1 MKKLAV
7 VLALS
12 IGLIACCGGPVDIE
26 KVADRV
32 EAAKG
37 GDTIVVAGG
46 VYSDLRLVWEA
57 DATAENPVVVVPE
70 SKGGVVLTGA
80 STLRIVGRGLTV
92 CGLHFKDGYAPEGSI
107 VEFRNGNKYAEE
119 CRMTECVIENYN
131 PSQRNDFYDDVI
143 IAGRNNRYDHNTQ
156 TGKLNRGLLVG
167 VNLNNDMSTG
177 CAHRID
183 HNLFTNRHLF
193 GSNGAETIRV
203 GASQHAYTSSNVVI
217 EDNVFEHCNGEVEVV
232 SIKSSD
238 NIVRRNLFWECQG
251 VLALRHGDRNVAE
264 ENVFVGNGI
273 KHTGG
278 VRIVNAGHKVVGNV
292 FMGLRGERF
301 FSALALM
308 NAVPN
313 SLPNRYC
320 LVENVEIVGNTFIDC
335 ANIEFGT
342 GSDEERTL
350 APERILFEG
359 NKIRNKQNT
368 KPFIAIDRTGGF
380 TFRNN
385 TVELGGRVNLKGFVN
400 GKVECPA
407 VDVEAMREG
416 RGAGWYTVAQVESVQ
431 DGRTIEVA
439 SAEELQKAVS
449 EAQRGDVVVLAEG
462 HYPLT
467 KGLKVAVPITLRAA
481 DGCENNPVISFA
493 GSKRASLVTI
503 VDGGSLKVSGL
514 DFSGKLA
521 IGTAGVRHA
530 ITTAEG
536 MIQPYLL
543 EVKDC
548 AFYDFGE
555 STQFAIRGAQNT
567 FSDNIV
573 IENCYFHDLSGNAV
587 DYGAERED
595 IGRYNAENITLR
607 GCVFENLLGLGVN
620 IYRGGSDESTGGP
633 CVVIEGCEFR
643 NVCNKGRGSALR
655 AIGVQDL
662 TIEDCRFV
670 DSGRGG
676 AAIRL
681 DDTPWEKIVVKGCTM
696 RNSGRVIANRNL

>member
-7 VLALS
+7 VLALVA
-12 IGLIACCGGPVDIE
+12 GLVACGGPVDIE
-26 KVADRV
+26 KVAEKV
-32 EAAKG
+32 AAAKG
-37 GDTIVVAGG
+37 GDTIVVANGTYCD
-46 VYSDLRLVWEA
+46 VRLVWQA
-57 DATAENPVVVVPE
+57 DATAENPVVVRPE
-70 SKGGVVLTGA
+70 SAGGVVITGA

-107 VEFRNGNKYAEE
+107 VEFRNGTEYAEE

-131 PSQRNDFYDDVI
+131 PAQRNDFYDDVI

-217 EDNVFEHCNGEVEVV
+217 EDNVFDNCNGEVEVV

-292 FMGLRGERF
+292 FVGLRGERF

-320 LVENVEIVGNTFIDC
+320 LVEDVEIVGNTFIDC
-335 ANIEFGT
+335 TNIEFGT

-350 APERILFEG
+350 APERILFEA
-359 NKIRNKQNT
+359 NKIRNKELT
-368 KPFIAIDRTGGF
+368 KPFMAIDRTDGF

-385 TVELGGRVNLKGFVN
+385 SVELGRKVYINGFVN
-400 GKVECPA
+400 DSVEYPE
-407 VDVEAMREG
+407 VDVESMREG
-416 RGAGWYTVAQVESVQ
+416 RGAGWYTVAQVETVQ

-439 SAEELQKAVS
+439 SAEELQKAVG
-449 EAQRGDVVVLAEG
+449 EAQVGDVIVLAEG

-467 KGLKVAVPITLRAA
+467 KGLKVATSITLRAA
-481 DGCENNPVISFA
+481 EECKSNPVVSFA

-503 VDGGSLKVSGL
+503 VDGGSLKVCGL

-530 ITTAEG
+530 ITTADG

-543 EVKDC
+543 EVRGC
-548 AFYDFGE
+548 AFYNFGE

-567 FSDNIV
+567 FSDSIV
-573 IENCYFHDLSGNAV
+573 IEDCYFHDISGNAV

-595 IGRYNAENITLR
+595 IGRYNAENITIR

-633 CVVIEGCEFR
+633 CVVIEDCEFR
-643 NVCNKGRGSALR
+643 NVCNRGRGSALR

-662 TIEDCRFV
+662 TIAGCRFV

-676 AAIRL
+676 ASIRL
-681 DDTPWEKIVVKGCTM
+681 DDTPWEKIVVRGCTL
-696 RNSGRVIANRNL
+696 RNSGRIVANRSF

>member
-1 MKKLAV
+1 MKKLV
-7 VLALS
+7 FVLALAV
-12 IGLIACCGGPVDIE
+12 GLVACGGPVDIE
-26 KVADRV
+26 KVAEAV
-32 EAAKG
+32 AAAKA
-37 GDTIVVAGG
+37 GDTIVVANGTYHD
-46 VYSDLRLVWEA
+46 VRLVWEA
-57 DATAENPVVVVPE
+57 AASAENPVVVMPE
-70 SKGGVVLTGA
+70 SIGGVVISGA
-80 STLRIVGRGLTV
+80 STLRIAGKGLVV

-107 VEFRNGNKYAEE
+107 VEFRNGKKLAEE

-131 PSQRNDFYDDVI
+131 PAQRNDFYDDVV

-167 VNLNNDMSTG
+167 VNLNSDQSKG

-183 HNLFTNRHLF
+183 HNLFCNRHLF

-203 GASQHAYTSSNVVI
+203 GASQHAYTSSQVVI
-217 EDNVFEHCNGEVEVV
+217 EDNVFDHCDGEVEVV

-238 NIVRRNLFWECQG
+238 NIVRNNLFWECQG

-264 ENVFVGNGI
+264 GNVFIGNGL

-278 VRIVNAGHKVVGNV
+278 VRVVNAGHKVANNIFV
-292 FMGLRGERF
+292 GLRGERF

-320 LVENVEIVGNTFIDC
+320 LVENVEIVNNVFIDC
-335 ANIEFGT
+335 SNIEFGT

-350 APERILFEG
+350 APERVLFEG
-359 NKIRNKQNT
+359 NQICNKSL
-368 KPFIAIDRTGGF
+368 KAPFLAIDRTNGI

-385 TVELGGRVNLKGFVN
+385 KVDLGRRVDTKGFVN
-400 GKVECPA
+400 SKVNMPEI
-407 VDVEAMREG
+407 DVEKMREG
-416 RGAGWYTVAQVESVQ
+416 RGAGWYSVPQ
-431 DGRTIEVA
+431 NDALAEGRTVEVT
-439 SAEELQKAVS
+439 SAEELEMAVKD
-449 EAQRGDVVVLAEG
+449 AQEGDVIVLAEG
-462 HYPLT
+462 KYPL
-467 KGLKVAVPITLRAA
+467 KKSLSVATALTLRAA
-481 DGCENNPVISFA
+481 EGVSANPVVSFA
-493 GSKRASLVTI
+493 GSKKSSLVTI
-503 VDGGSLKVSGL
+503 VDGGSLKVYNL

-521 IGTAGVRHA
+521 IGTAGARHA

-536 MIQPYLL
+536 MIKPYLL
-543 EVKDC
+543 EVKGC

-555 STQFAIRGAQNT
+555 STNFAVRGAQNT
-567 FSDNIV
+567 FSDQIV
-573 IENCYFHDLSGNAV
+573 IENCYFHDISGNAI

-595 IGRYNAENITLR
+595 IGRYNAENITIR

-633 CVVIEGCEFR
+633 CVVIDDCEFR
-643 NVCNKGRGSALR
+643 NVCNRGRGSALR

-662 TIEDCRFV
+662 TVTDCRFV

-676 AAIRL
+676 ASIRL
-681 DDTPWEKIVVKGCTM
+681 DDTPWEKIVVKGCKLT
-696 RNSGRVIANRNL
+696 NSGRIVANRTL